1 MNKFTIVVLL
11 AVLLTPGHAQSTSEE
26 IVEIVRYALLMVKIN
41 NALLTLRQGNAQHAS
56 EEAEVPARQG
66 AERVRNAFD
75 SDRRQAWLAAD
86 RRRAV

>member
-26 IVEIVRYALLMVKIN
+26 IVEIVRNALLMVKIN

-56 EEAEVPARQG
+56 EAEVPARQG

-75 SDRRQAWLAAD
+75 RRQAWLAAD